1 MSYESNILAKKLITE
16 SRNPIVNY
24 GNVYNDKISNHSE
37 RRGLAFNPTFISN
50 IFLNWWIFFLLF
62 YFDFFFERL

>member
-1 MSYESNILAKKLITE
+1 MSYEGNILAKKLITE

-24 GNVYNDKISNHSE
+24 SNNYNGKISNPSE

-50 IFLNWWIFFLLF
+50 IFLN
-62 YFDFFFERL
+62 